1 MLSRSEYSR
10 KLYSNLWFIYNII
23 SMKPTAW
30 RLKHIYLLK
39 KNFPLL
45 AFLVNLIMKIAELE
59 NSKNRLLLLG
69 WSESLKQ
76 KKKSKFYFL
85 NFLQKNTSGESIAGE
100 VSFKWS
106 HHRH

>member
-1 MLSRSEYSR
+1 
-10 KLYSNLWFIYNII
+10 
-23 SMKPTAW
+23 
-30 RLKHIYLLK
+30 
-39 KNFPLL
+39 
-45 AFLVNLIMKIAELE
+45 MKIAELE

-85 NFLQKNTSGESIAGE
+85 NYMQKNTSDESIAGE

>member
-1 MLSRSEYSR
+1 MVYLQYNKHETNCLAPETYI
-10 KLYSNLWFIYNII
+10 FI
-23 SMKPTAW
+23 
-30 RLKHIYLLK
+30 K
-39 KNFPLL
+39 KIFPLL

-85 NFLQKNTSGESIAGE
+85 NYMQKNTSDESIAGE

>member
-1 MLSRSEYSR
+1 
-10 KLYSNLWFIYNII
+10 
-23 SMKPTAW
+23 MK
-30 RLKHIYLLK
+30 
-39 KNFPLL
+39 
-45 AFLVNLIMKIAELE
+45 MAELE
-59 NSKNRLLLLG
+59 NSKNSLLLLW

-85 NFLQKNTSGESIAGE
+85 NYMQKNTSDESIAGE

>member
-1 MLSRSEYSR
+1 
-10 KLYSNLWFIYNII
+10 
-23 SMKPTAW
+23 MK
-30 RLKHIYLLK
+30 
-39 KNFPLL
+39 
-45 AFLVNLIMKIAELE
+45 MAELE
-59 NSKNRLLLLG
+59 NSKNSLLLLW

-85 NFLQKNTSGESIAGE
+85 NYMQKNTSDENIAGE